1 MSDTDTYQAQPAHI
15 SECSLARPKL
25 APFLD
30 KANHPLVLE
39 MGAGGDLTVPHAL
52 AFDMP
57 QPYTQVG
64 PGYRQVFR
72 GHCGDLSGFCDGCVD
87 GFATHHLLED
97 FTYGELVRI
106 IGEWR
111 RVLRPGGVI
120 AINCPDQQRFLDHC
134 ARTGQGINLAHKEP
148 DFSLHNFTT
157 RVIDQTGPWETLL
170 SEDGHGPYSWLL
182 VVKKI

>member
-1 MSDTDTYQAQPAHI
+1 MTDTTDAVPAST
-15 SECSLARPKL
+15 SECSLVRHHF
-25 APFLD
+25 APFLAKD
-30 KANHPLVLE
+30 THPLVLE

-52 AFDMP
+52 AFD
-57 QPYTQVG
+57 QHNPYTSVG
-64 PGYRQVFR
+64 GIKQVFR
-72 GHCGDLSGFCDGCVD
+72 GHCENLSFLCDNSVD

-97 FTYGELVRI
+97 FSYDHLRRI

-182 VVKKI
+182 VIKKV

>member
-1 MSDTDTYQAQPAHI
+1 
-15 SECSLARPKL
+15 
-25 APFLD
+25 
-30 KANHPLVLE
+30 
-39 MGAGGDLTVPHAL
+39 
-52 AFDMP
+52 
-57 QPYTQVG
+57 
-64 PGYRQVFR
+64 
-72 GHCGDLSGFCDGCVD
+72 VD

-97 FTYGELVRI
+97 FSYDHLRRI

-120 AINCPDQQRFLDHC
+120 CINCPDQQRFLAHC
-134 ARTGQGINLAHKEP
+134 AKTGQGVNLAHHEQ